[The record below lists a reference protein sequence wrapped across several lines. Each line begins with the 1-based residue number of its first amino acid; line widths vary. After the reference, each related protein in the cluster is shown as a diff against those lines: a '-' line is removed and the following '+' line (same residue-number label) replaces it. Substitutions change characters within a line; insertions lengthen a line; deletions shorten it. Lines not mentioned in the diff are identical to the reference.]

1 MGESETTAPASATPK
16 IKSRKPRQ
24 RACNEKD
31 AKGKMCAGHLK
42 RWYDFPKAIAAEVRQ
57 QRGGNPR
64 IPLELYRCHRCGT
77 IYLPLAEELPRSY
90 VLRY

>member
-1 MGESETTAPASATPK
+1 MGESETAAPASATPK
-16 IKSRKPRQ
+16 IKNRKPRQ

-42 RWYDFPKAIAAEVRQ
+42 RWYDFPKTVASEVRKQ
-57 QRGGNPR
+57 LGGNSR
-64 IPLELYRCHRCGT
+64 APLELYRCHRCGT